1 MQFVN
6 LTTRTV
12 FTSFS
17 GSLAPGQVSPDGGL
31 KRRKLEDALSEVVK
45 VCGSSLGIR
54 LNAREAELI
63 NKLMDLDSKGGGFD
77 KASLPEEVRNDP
89 SGEKRNLE
97 AIRQAQQL
105 EMDER
110 GKANDEAARREA
122 EINGETDPDYRRPV
136 GPATLENEGEK
147 VDASKLKSGFERL
160 MEENSRIAANENKEK
175 PSSEE
180 ILDPIG
186 AHAKKDGDQN
196 FSPANGEADS
206 RAPREAEPVS
216 VSMAQGL
223 EGDGTKSADATIPEA
238 VAPGRGN
245 AMDRKAAEVAGKLS
259 HVGPEPEPKG
269 KVKGKGKGKGEGK
282 K

>member
-63 NKLMDLDSKGGGFD
+63 NKLMDLDAKGGGFD
-77 KASLPEEVRNDP
+77 PASLPEEVRNDP
-89 SGEKRNLE
+89 SGEKRNSE
-97 AIRQAQQL
+97 AIRQAQQR

-122 EINGETDPDYRRPV
+122 EINGETDPNYRKPV
-136 GPATLENEGEK
+136 GPATMEGEK
-147 VDASKLKSGFERL
+147 VDPSKLKSGFEKL
-160 MEENSRIAANENKEK
+160 MEENAKIAAGENQGEK
-175 PSSEE
+175 PTSEE

-186 AHAKKDGDQN
+186 AHAKKDGAQD
-196 FSPANGEADS
+196 PAPADGEAD
-206 RAPREAEPVS
+206 APGAEPVS
-216 VSMAQGL
+216 VNMAKGL
-223 EGDGTKSADATIPEA
+223 DGDGTKSADATVPEA

-259 HVGPEPEPKG
+259 HIGPEPKAKG
-269 KVKGKGKGKGEGK
+269 EGKGKGKGKK
-282 K
+282 

>member
-31 KRRKLEDALSEVVK
+31 KRRRLQDALEEVVK

-54 LNAREAELI
+54 LNSKEAELI
-63 NKLMDLDSKGGGFD
+63 AKLMDLDAKGGGFD
-77 KASLPEEVRNDP
+77 PASLPKEVRDDP
-89 SGEKRNLE
+89 TGEKRNSE
-97 AIRQAQQL
+97 AIREAQQR

-110 GKANDEAARREA
+110 GKANADAARREA
-122 EINGETDPDYRRPV
+122 EINGETDPDYRKPV
-136 GPATLENEGEK
+136 GHATLENEGEK
-147 VDASKLKSGFERL
+147 VDASKLKSGFEKL
-160 MEENSRIAANENKEK
+160 MEENARIAAGENKEK

-186 AHAKKDGDQN
+186 AHAKKDGAADPE
-196 FSPANGEADS
+196 PAGGDAGEIG
-206 RAPREAEPVS
+206 AEPVS

-223 EGDGTKSADATIPEA
+223 EGDGTKSADAHEPVPQAPEK
-238 VAPGRGN
+238 GS
-245 AMDRKAAEVAGKLS
+245 AMDRKAAEVAGDLAQI
-259 HVGPEPEPKG
+259 GPKKKAVAKG
-269 KVKGKGKGKGEGK
+269 KK

>member
-45 VCGSSLGIR
+45 VCGNSLGIR

-63 NKLMDLDSKGGGFD
+63 NKLMDLDAKGGGFD
-77 KASLPEEVRNDP
+77 LASLPEEVRNDP
-89 SGEKRNLE
+89 SGEKRNSE
-97 AIRQAQQL
+97 AIRQAQQR

-122 EINGETDPDYRRPV
+122 EINGETDPNYRKPV
-136 GPATLENEGEK
+136 GPATMEGEK
-147 VDASKLKSGFERL
+147 VDPSKLKSGFEKL
-160 MEENSRIAANENKEK
+160 MEENAKIAAGENQEK
-175 PSSEE
+175 PSEAE

-186 AHAKKDGDQN
+186 AHAKKDGAQD
-196 FSPANGEADS
+196 PAPADGEAG
-206 RAPREAEPVS
+206 APGAEPVS
-216 VSMAQGL
+216 VSMAKGL
-223 EGDGTKSADATIPEA
+223 DGDGTKSADATVPEA

-259 HVGPEPEPKG
+259 HIGPEPKA
-269 KVKGKGKGKGEGK
+269 KGKGKGKK
-282 K
+282 

>member
-17 GSLAPGQVSPDGGL
+17 GSLAPGQVSPDGGI
-31 KRRKLEDALSEVVK
+31 KRRRLQDALEEVVK

-54 LNAREAELI
+54 LNAKEAELI
-63 NKLMDLDSKGGGFD
+63 AKLMDLDAKGGGFD
-77 KASLPEEVRNDP
+77 PASLPKEVREDP
-89 SGEKRNLE
+89 TGEKRNSE
-97 AIRQAQQL
+97 AIREAQQR

-110 GKANDEAARREA
+110 GKANADAARREA
-122 EINGETDPDYRRPV
+122 EINGETDPDYRKPV

-147 VDASKLKSGFERL
+147 VDASKLKSGFEKL
-160 MEENSRIAANENKEK
+160 MEENARIAAGENKDK
-175 PSSEE
+175 PSSDE

-186 AHAKKDGDQN
+186 AHAKKDGAEEPE
-196 FSPANGEADS
+196 PAGQDAG
-206 RAPREAEPVS
+206 APGAEPVS
-216 VSMAQGL
+216 VNMAKGL

-259 HVGPEPEPKG
+259 HVGPEP
-269 KVKGKGKGKGEGK
+269 KGKGKGKGK

>member
-63 NKLMDLDSKGGGFD
+63 NKLMDLDAKGGGFD
-77 KASLPEEVRNDP
+77 PASLPEEVRNDP
-89 SGEKRNLE
+89 SGEKRNSE
-97 AIRQAQQL
+97 AIRQAQQR

-110 GKANDEAARREA
+110 GKANDETARREA
-122 EINGETDPDYRRPV
+122 EINGETDPGHRKPV
-136 GPATLENEGEK
+136 GPATIENEGEK
-147 VDASKLKSGFERL
+147 VDASKLKSGFEKL
-160 MEENSRIAANENKEK
+160 MEENARIAAGENNEKK
-175 PSSEE
+175 SSEE

-186 AHAKKDGDQN
+186 AHAKNDGAAD
-196 FSPANGEADS
+196 PYPTGGDTGEFG
-206 RAPREAEPVS
+206 EEPVS
-216 VSMAQGL
+216 VSMAHGI
-223 EGDGTKSADATIPEA
+223 EGDGTKSADALEPIPQ
-238 VAPGRGN
+238 APENGS
-245 AMDRKAAEVAGKLS
+245 AMDRKAAEVAGELAQI
-259 HVGPEPEPKG
+259 GPKRKAVSKG
-269 KVKGKGKGKGEGK
+269 KK

>member
-1 MQFVN
+1 MKFVN

-17 GSLAPGQVSPDGGL
+17 GPLAPGQVSPDGGL

-63 NKLMDLDSKGGGFD
+63 NKLMDLDAKGGGFD
-77 KASLPEEVRNDP
+77 PASLPEEVRNDP
-89 SGEKRNLE
+89 SGEKRNSE
-97 AIRQAQQL
+97 AIRQSQQR

-110 GKANDEAARREA
+110 GKDNDYAARIEA
-122 EINGETDPDYRRPV
+122 EINGETDPNYRKPV
-136 GPATLENEGEK
+136 GPATMEGEK
-147 VDASKLKSGFERL
+147 VDPSKLKSGFEKL
-160 MEENSRIAANENKEK
+160 MEENAKIAAGDK
-175 PSSEE
+175 PSEAE

-186 AHAKKDGDQN
+186 AHAKKDRSQD
-196 FSPANGEADS
+196 FSPANGEANS
-206 RAPREAEPVS
+206 SLAHGAEPVS
-216 VSMAQGL
+216 VSMAHGL
-223 EGDGTKSADATIPEA
+223 EGDGTKSADATIPET

-259 HVGPEPEPKG
+259 HIGPEPKAKG
-269 KVKGKGKGKGEGK
+269 EGKGKGKGKK
-282 K
+282 

>member
-31 KRRKLEDALSEVVK
+31 KRRRLQDALEEVVK

-63 NKLMDLDSKGGGFD
+63 AKLMDLDAKGGGFD
-77 KASLPEEVRNDP
+77 PASLPKEVRDDP
-89 SGEKRNLE
+89 TGEKRNSE
-97 AIRQAQQL
+97 AIREAQQR

-110 GKANDEAARREA
+110 GKANADAARREA
-122 EINGETDPDYRRPV
+122 EINGETDPDYRKPV

-147 VDASKLKSGFERL
+147 VDASKLKSGFEKL
-160 MEENSRIAANENKEK
+160 MEENARIAAGENKEK

-186 AHAKKDGDQN
+186 AHAKKDGDQD
-196 FSPANGEADS
+196 FSPANGEADAS
-206 RAPREAEPVS
+206 RAPGAEPVS
-216 VSMAQGL
+216 VSMAKGL
-223 EGDGTKSADATIPEA
+223 EGDGTKSADAQEPVPQAPEK
-238 VAPGRGN
+238 GS
-245 AMDRKAAEVAGKLS
+245 AMDRKAAEVAGDLAQI
-259 HVGPEPEPKG
+259 GPKKKAVAKG
-269 KVKGKGKGKGEGK
+269 KK

>member
-63 NKLMDLDSKGGGFD
+63 NKLMDLDAKGGGFD
-77 KASLPEEVRNDP
+77 PASLPEEVRNDP
-89 SGEKRNLE
+89 SGEKRNSE
-97 AIRQAQQL
+97 AIRQAQQR

-122 EINGETDPDYRRPV
+122 EINGETDPNYRKPV
-136 GPATLENEGEK
+136 GPATMEGEK
-147 VDASKLKSGFERL
+147 VDPSKLKSGFEKL
-160 MEENSRIAANENKEK
+160 MEENAKIAAGENQGEK
-175 PSSEE
+175 PTSEE

-186 AHAKKDGDQN
+186 AHAKKDGAADPEPADQD
-196 FSPANGEADS
+196 AG
-206 RAPREAEPVS
+206 APGAEPVS
-216 VSMAQGL
+216 VNMAKGL
-223 EGDGTKSADATIPEA
+223 DGDGTKSADATVPEA

-259 HVGPEPEPKG
+259 HIGPEPKA
-269 KVKGKGKGKGEGK
+269 KGKGKGKGK

>member
-45 VCGSSLGIR
+45 VCGNSLGIR

-63 NKLMDLDSKGGGFD
+63 NKLMDLDAKGGGFD
-77 KASLPEEVRNDP
+77 PASIPEEVRNDP
-89 SGEKRNLE
+89 SGEKRNSE
-97 AIRQAQQL
+97 AIRKAQQS

-110 GKANDEAARREA
+110 GKANEDAARREA
-122 EINGETDPDYRRPV
+122 EINGETDPNYRKPV
-136 GPATLENEGEK
+136 GPATMEGER
-147 VDASKLKSGFERL
+147 VDPSKLKSGFEKL
-160 MEENSRIAANENKEK
+160 MEENARIAAGEEKEK

-186 AHAKKDGDQN
+186 AHAKKDGAADPE
-196 FSPANGEADS
+196 PAGQDVG
-206 RAPREAEPVS
+206 APGAEPVS
-216 VSMAQGL
+216 VDMAKGL

-245 AMDRKAAEVAGKLS
+245 AMDRKAAEVAEKLS
-259 HVGPEPEPKG
+259 HIGPEPKA
-269 KVKGKGKGKGEGK
+269 KGKGRVKRQG
-282 K
+282 

>member
-31 KRRKLEDALSEVVK
+31 KRRRLQDALEEVVK

-63 NKLMDLDSKGGGFD
+63 AKLMDLDAKGGGFD
-77 KASLPEEVRNDP
+77 PASLPKEVREDP
-89 SGEKRNLE
+89 TGEKRNSE
-97 AIRQAQQL
+97 AIREAQQR

-110 GKANDEAARREA
+110 GKANADAARREA
-122 EINGETDPDYRRPV
+122 EINGETDPDRKPV

-147 VDASKLKSGFERL
+147 VDASKLKSGFEKL
-160 MEENSRIAANENKEK
+160 MEENARIAAGENKEK

-186 AHAKKDGDQN
+186 AHAKKDGAADPE
-196 FSPANGEADS
+196 PAGGDAGEIG
-206 RAPREAEPVS
+206 AEPVS
-216 VSMAQGL
+216 VSMAHGL
-223 EGDGTKSADATIPEA
+223 EGDGTKSADAQEPVPQAPEK
-238 VAPGRGN
+238 GS
-245 AMDRKAAEVAGKLS
+245 AMDRKAAEVAGDLAQI
-259 HVGPEPEPKG
+259 GPKKKAVAKG
-269 KVKGKGKGKGEGK
+269 KK